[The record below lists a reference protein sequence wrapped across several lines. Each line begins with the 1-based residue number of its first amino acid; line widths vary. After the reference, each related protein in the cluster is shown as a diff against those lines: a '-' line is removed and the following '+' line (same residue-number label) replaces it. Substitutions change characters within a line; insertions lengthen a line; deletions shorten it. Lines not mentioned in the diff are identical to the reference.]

1 VLASKILV
9 LGLVTMGTGA
19 LLFIPAASVPSYPLF
34 LTALIVL
41 KRDDIWPNRK
51 GDSRIGGFLIQPAG
65 WEEAGMDGKTL
76 FYGPA

>member
-1 VLASKILV
+1 
-9 LGLVTMGTGA
+9 VTA
-19 LLFIPAASVPSYPLF
+19 LLRRRDSLE
-34 LTALIVL
+34 
-41 KRDDIWPNRK
+41 RDDIWPNRK